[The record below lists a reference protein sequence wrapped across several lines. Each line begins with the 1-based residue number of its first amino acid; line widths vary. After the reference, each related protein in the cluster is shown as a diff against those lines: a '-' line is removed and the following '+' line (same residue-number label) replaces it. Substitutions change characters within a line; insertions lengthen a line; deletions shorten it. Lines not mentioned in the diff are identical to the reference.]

1 MYHPSMAY
9 YDYAVISIM
18 RLQPLFP
25 SGLLLSFTV
34 NTELKYMASSDEFYL
49 PQVTDEPVY
58 W

>member
-1 MYHPSMAY
+1 MAY

-49 PQVTDEPVY
+49 PQVTDELVI

>member
-1 MYHPSMAY
+1 MAY

-18 RLQPLFP
+18 QLQTHFL

-49 PQVTDEPVY
+49 PQVTDELVI